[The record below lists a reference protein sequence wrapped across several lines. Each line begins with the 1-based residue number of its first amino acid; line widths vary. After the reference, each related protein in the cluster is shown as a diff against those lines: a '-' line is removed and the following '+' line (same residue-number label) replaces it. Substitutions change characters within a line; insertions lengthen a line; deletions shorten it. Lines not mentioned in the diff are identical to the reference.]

1 MKQRIKVEG
10 GCLDYVWRQAKP
22 IEMKVM
28 QNGLILSF
36 PYSDVLVHWGEW
48 LCEGDDGTWY
58 AEGGER

>member
-36 PYSDVLVHWGEW
+36 PDSDVLVHWGGW
-48 LCEGDDGTWY
+48 LHQYDDGAWY